1 MIIDF
6 HTHTFPEKIAANAV
20 KKLSASGNI
29 KNYTNGLA
37 ESLIKSMHD
46 SGIDYSVILP
56 VATNPRQCNTINRTA
71 AIINETSYDSGL
83 ISFGGIHP
91 DCDNYREILLN
102 IKSAGIKGIKI
113 HPVYQQVDIDDI
125 RFKRIIDYACSLGL
139 IIVTHAGFDVS
150 FPQGSNVI
158 PLKIHNVIEE
168 IHPEKFVLAHMGGWG
183 CYDDVLGTIAGQD
196 VYLDTSFSIVPIIN
210 AENTALSPHNNRQL
224 TNEMFVNLV
233 RQHGADKI
241 LFGSDSP
248 WASQSETL
256 NNLKLSGLSDKELKL
271 ITGAN
276 AKSLLGISS

>member
-6 HTHTFPEKIAANAV
+6 HTHTFPEKIAADAV
-20 KKLSASGNI
+20 KKLSVSGNI

-37 ESLIKSMHD
+37 ESLIESMHD
-46 SGIDYSVILP
+46 SGIDYSIILP
-56 VATNPRQCNTINRTA
+56 VATNPRQCNTINHVA
-71 AIINETSYDSGL
+71 AIINATSDKSGL

-91 DCDNYREILLN
+91 DCANYREILLN
-102 IKSAGIKGIKI
+102 IKSDGIKGIKI

-150 FPQGSNVI
+150 FPQVSNVI
-158 PLKIHNVIEE
+158 PSKIHNVIEE

-183 CYDDVLGTIAGQD
+183 CYDDVIGMIAGQD
-196 VYLDTSFSIVPIIN
+196 VYLDTSFSIIPIIN

-256 NNLKLSGLSDKELKL
+256 NNLKLSGLSDNELKL
-271 ITGAN
+271 ITGVN
-276 AKSLLGISS
+276 AQGLLGISS